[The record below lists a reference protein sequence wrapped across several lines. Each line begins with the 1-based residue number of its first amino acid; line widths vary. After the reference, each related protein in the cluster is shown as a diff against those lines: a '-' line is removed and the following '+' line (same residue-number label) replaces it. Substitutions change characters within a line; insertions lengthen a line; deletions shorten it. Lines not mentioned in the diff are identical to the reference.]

1 MIQANHIITAFTD
14 RLRSPAQK
22 AWATLALF
30 YLPFLLLFHP
40 QYDTNDDVRQTMIVS
55 GVGIVDAPDSH
66 ILFPHIWIGE
76 GLSSLYQIAPQIPW
90 YGIHL
95 YLCLAWA
102 IWLLAY
108 LFFKK
113 AQSRHWG
120 IWAVFLIWV
129 LIPQMQFLQYTTTAC
144 LLAMAGWWG
153 IWKGEKRAI
162 EWVAILALLWAS
174 MVRWESLLLMTGL
187 MVPVLI
193 GEMIWAKKKA
203 FWPFVWGGL
212 ALMIAFGV
220 NQWNKQVYDRDPD
233 WTNFYTQNALRAQLT
248 DYNALPYAPETKV
261 HYDQIG
267 WTESA
272 YKLYKSWFLADT
284 VLFNS
289 QNVQQLLS
297 APKPM
302 LKKSSFSL
310 QHLKNTFRQNI
321 LPLILLLP
329 ICWLMFLG
337 KWSIDSKRK
346 LGLSVIFSI
355 AIVAYLFLYKWLHPR
370 VLYPILGAFGYIV
383 CLYWSKKEFRSPTLH
398 RWAKYSLITLSLL
411 YLLAASIRDYR
422 ACQRYDWAKS
432 ALTQLVSPTNSQK
445 LYMIWA
451 DSFPYEYLIRPLSEN
466 RTLLENIPMT
476 ETGLTFYTPFYA
488 QRAAQYELGD
498 IHHALEGGD
507 IRLIARPELMEIYK
521 DFREDYA
528 LPTITWDTVLV
539 DQRIFLYVW
548 ER

>member
-1 MIQANHIITAFTD
+1 
-14 RLRSPAQK
+14 
-22 AWATLALF
+22 
-30 YLPFLLLFHP
+30 
-40 QYDTNDDVRQTMIVS
+40 MIVS
-55 GVGIVDAPDSH
+55 GIGLVDAPDSH

-76 GLSSLYQIAPQIPW
+76 ALSNLYRVAPNVPW

-95 YLCLAWA
+95 YLCLGCA

-108 LFFKK
+108 LYFQQ
-113 AQSRHWG
+113 AHSRHWG

-248 DYNALPYAPETKV
+248 DYNALPYASETKV

-284 VLFNS
+284 TLFS
-289 QNVQQLLS
+289 SHNVQQLLS
-297 APKPM
+297 VPRPH
-302 LKKSSFSL
+302 LKKSSISAN
-310 QHLKNTFRQNI
+310 HLTNTLRQNI
-321 LPLILLLP
+321 LPFILLLP
-329 ICWLMFLG
+329 ISLLLFMG
-337 KWSIDSKRK
+337 KWSADRKRI
-346 LGLSVIFSI
+346 LWLLSSVSV
-355 AIVAYLFLYKWLHPR
+355 AIIVYLFLYKWLHPR
-370 VLYPILGAFGYIV
+370 VLYPILGCLAYGV
-383 CLYWSKKEFRSPTLH
+383 CFYWVKNEFLSPTLH

-422 ACQRYDWAKS
+422 ACQRYEQAKS
-432 ALTQLVSPTNSQK
+432 AITHLMRENGHQK

-466 RTLLENIPMT
+466 RTLLENIPMA
-476 ETGLTFYTPFYA
+476 ETGLTFFTPFYA
-488 QRAAQYELGD
+488 QRAAQYGLGD
-498 IHHALEGGD
+498 IHHALFDGG
-507 IRLIARPELMEIYK
+507 IRLIARPELMEIYT
-521 DFREDYA
+521 DFRKDYG
-528 LPTITWDTVLV
+528 LPAIPLDTVFV
-539 DQRIFLYVW
+539 DQQILLYVW